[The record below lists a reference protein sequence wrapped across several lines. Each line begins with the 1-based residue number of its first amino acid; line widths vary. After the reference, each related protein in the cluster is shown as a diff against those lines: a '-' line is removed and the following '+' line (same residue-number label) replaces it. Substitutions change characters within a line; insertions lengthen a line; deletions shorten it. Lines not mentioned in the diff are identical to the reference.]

1 MHPGENMNVDT
12 YTKGVLTIIAACLI
26 WMCLNGVT
34 PAANAQAKLPQPT
47 PVVLVDANG
56 IPIYGPEGLRVTTG
70 KSIFGVAVMNQQP
83 LQVQVTNRA
92 VPVAVHSI
100 QRTGNW
106 DVIPVQVMRE
116 PPTQRPIP

>member
-1 MHPGENMNVDT
+1 MNVDT
-12 YTKGVLTIIAACLI
+12 YTKGVLTVIAACLV

-34 PAANAQAKLPQPT
+34 PAANAQSKLPQPT

-56 IPIYGPEGLRVTTG
+56 MPIYTAEGLRVNTG
-70 KSIFGVAVMNQQP
+70 KTIFPVAVANQS
-83 LQVQVTNRA
+83 LRVEVANRS
-92 VPVAVHSI
+92 VPVALHSI
-100 QRTGNW
+100 QRTAAW

>member
-1 MHPGENMNVDT
+1 MNVDG
-12 YTKGVLTIIAACLI
+12 YTKGVLTIIAACLV

-34 PAANAQAKLPQPT
+34 PAANAQGKLPAPT

-56 IPIYGPEGLRVTTG
+56 MPIYGPEGLRVTTG

-83 LQVQVTNRA
+83 LQVQVTNRS
-92 VPVAVHSI
+92 VPVAVHTI

-106 DVIPVQVMRE
+106 DPLQVHVLRE
-116 PPTQRPIP
+116 PPTLKPVP

>member
-1 MHPGENMNVDT
+1 MNVDT
-12 YTKGVLTIIAACLI
+12 YTKGVLTIIAGCLV

-34 PAANAQAKLPQPT
+34 PAANAQAMPQPT

-56 IPIYGPEGLRVTTG
+56 MPIYTAEGLRVNIG
-70 KSIFGVAVMNQQP
+70 KTV
-83 LQVQVTNRA
+83 
-92 VPVAVHSI
+92 VPVTVANPSLPVSLRSI
-100 QRTGNW
+100 QRTAAW